1 MSRRAKTSQTVK
13 LIIMRITAS
22 SSGLQCHFPKYNSSE
37 LGNFRYPGQA
47 LPALPADVVA
57 EVTRLATGPLE
68 TGRSNLSIGYPVRI
82 VAGRR
87 STLDSITSQPLPG
100 ARVCAQDPE
109 GLGLQVML
117 AAGGVCGC
125 ANAGKPVLMDG
136 KIGLGG
142 ELSALL
148 KPFTH
153 AFDAGQM
160 FPTPSI
166 ARPGCNGRSVA
177 ACLGLRP
184 LDQCDARNLAP
195 RMSAGRFSRDVVG
208 LPARAHATRGLFWWT
223 SQSIAFIARP
233 DEEIV
238 ARLQATMDN
247 LGWQSLRPILG
258 VHVRRGDTCLNG
270 GADEIR
276 KHKGRTCDELSIYLT
291 RARAMIA
298 AHGYRGVFLAT
309 DDATVAASAAS
320 NDAFGVPIILA
331 NADVDRKQL
340 YGRGYY
346 NKILRRMRDSDAM
359 TDARVLLDDL
369 FLLAACDGFVGK
381 FTSNVG
387 RLALALSNAWK
398 GGDCVVPFESL
409 DAEWCAD
416 FGRRTGSSIHGKFF
430 C

>member
-57 EVTRLATGPLE
+57 EVTHLATGPL
-68 TGRSNLSIGYPVRI
+68 GRSNLSIGYPVRI

-100 ARVCAQDPE
+100 ARMCAQDPE

-117 AAGGVCGC
+117 ATGGVCGC
-125 ANAGKPVLMDG
+125 ANAGKPMLMDG

-233 DEEIV
+233 DEERV